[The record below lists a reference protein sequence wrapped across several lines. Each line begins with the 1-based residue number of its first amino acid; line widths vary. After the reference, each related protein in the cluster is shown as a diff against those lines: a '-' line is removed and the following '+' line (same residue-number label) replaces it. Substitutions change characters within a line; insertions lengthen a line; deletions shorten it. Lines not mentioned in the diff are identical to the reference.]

1 MILSKLVTLPL
12 VIQKSAEAAIEITAS
27 DPASNTEVLVHTF
40 TGLIIPAILLIFFGL
55 IKYGVGIRRQDI
67 QWFHF
72 AAEIP
77 IDLLSIFSSLLICQH
92 FTSNNSTP
100 LIIIACAFVL
110 FSLIIAYLG
119 SIFRGWFNEQLET
132 KPPCFKPYLYLII
145 DYCIVIGW
153 LLVIL
158 KFPTWIP
165 IS

>member
-1 MILSKLVTLPL
+1 MILSKLVILPL
-12 VIQKSAEAAIEITAS
+12 VVQQSTEAATELTAS
-27 DPASNTEVLVHTF
+27 DPAINNELLVHTF

-72 AAEIP
+72 IAEIP

-92 FTSNNSTP
+92 FTSNSTP

-110 FSLIIAYLG
+110 FSLIIAYFG
-119 SIFRGWFNEQLET
+119 SIFRRWFNEQLET
-132 KPPCFKPYLYLII
+132 KPPGPMLYICLII
-145 DYCIVIGW
+145 DYCVVIGW
-153 LLVIL
+153 LFVIL